1 MKIDA
6 IDLKLRSKLE
16 EKQLIKSFKKIIKQ
30 SSFVLSKQV
39 TNFEKKISNYL
50 KAKYCL
56 GCNSGTDALMMA
68 LWAAEVK
75 KGDEVITTP
84 ISFVATIAAIK
95 HVGAKP
101 ILVDVGEDL
110 NIDTNLIERKITK
123 RTKAIMPVHWGGR
136 ICNMKK
142 INKISK
148 KYNLKIIEDSAQ
160 AIGGYCKSTKKF
172 AGNLGDI
179 GCFSAH
185 PLKILNAVGDGG
197 YIVTNNKRIYEK
209 IKMYRNHGID
219 GNEVEIFGV
228 NSRLDSIHAE
238 ILSFRLKSVKKIINK
253 RAANIKFYKKFI
265 NTDQISFLKD
275 DPNYINSNNLFH
287 IFANNRDSLVKY
299 LKKKGIDVKI
309 YYPTPLHLLKSSK
322 ELGYKKGSLP
332 KAEYYTKKIVSL
344 PFHQYLKKKQIT
356 EVINAVNKFYK

>member
-1 MKIDA
+1 MCD
-6 IDLKLRSKLE
+6 
-16 EKQLIKSFKKIIKQ
+16 
-30 SSFVLSKQV
+30 
-39 TNFEKKISNYL
+39 
-50 KAKYCL
+50 
-56 GCNSGTDALMMA
+56 
-68 LWAAEVK
+68 
-75 KGDEVITTP
+75 
-84 ISFVATIAAIK
+84 
-95 HVGAKP
+95 
-101 ILVDVGEDL
+101 
-110 NIDTNLIERKITK
+110 
-123 RTKAIMPVHWGGR
+123 
-136 ICNMKK
+136 MKK

-209 IKMYRNHGID
+209 I
-219 GNEVEIFGV
+219 EIFWV
-228 NSRLDSIHAE
+228 NSRLDIIHAE